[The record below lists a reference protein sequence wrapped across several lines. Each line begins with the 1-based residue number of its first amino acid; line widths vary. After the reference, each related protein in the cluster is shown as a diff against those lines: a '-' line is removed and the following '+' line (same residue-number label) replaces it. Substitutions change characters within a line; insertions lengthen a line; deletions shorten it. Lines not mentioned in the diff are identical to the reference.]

1 MCLRFHKAIYLHATP
16 SCLFTHLLSRK
27 KLTRPPVFVITIMAF
42 FYLYRTLSAMTSSD
56 QKTPS
61 DALSENSDS
70 LENSSSNET
79 VTETSIAD
87 DMSVK
92 GNESSEE
99 SDESLLDE
107 ETAGAQ
113 HPECKIT
120 MESVAPDVV
129 VATLETI
136 DPDAPSEDGD
146 LTSDSESAASADL
159 KSEIPREAETKDAKI
174 QEEPSSNNENSDTS
188 DSSEM
193 SESSERNDVSEKA
206 SDTKNIQQTT
216 QQEAD
221 AEVTVEADNIDSTNN
236 DMKSKDAF
244 ASVAPTS
251 LAEDSNDES
260 GVKSSIIQQNIA
272 GEKKAATDKEH
283 ATSNDKDEN
292 RETIPA
298 AKPNKVANESNTSSE
313 DEQPI
318 DEITD
323 TNKDSDKPSKENSEN
338 QEDEVKKEK
347 EAKLESYKQFAAEQ
361 FSNQKVDYPEVRVRI
376 EANALPS
383 KMYFIMNVLSAIIA
397 SYGLVTNSAAVV
409 IGAMLVAMMLGPITG
424 VALAIIDHR
433 MPLLRKSL
441 VTVLLGISLVLV
453 VGFIVGWL
461 HKDQPLTAEI
471 LSRTQPTSMDLMIA
485 LAGGTAGAY
494 AMVSPHLSVA
504 VVGVAVA
511 TALVPP
517 LAASG
522 ILFANGELQLGFGAL
537 LLAITNIIAIQFTN
551 ALVLWVLGFRRLVKD
566 DYKSNTYLTFLQRNA
581 ITLLLLGGL
590 GTYLTINLQT
600 NAKQQVFESSV
611 KEAINSYFIDKGNV
625 LTNTQFDTATENQV
639 VRAVIR
645 GETTPS
651 SYDVRQIESIITK
664 DMAENFPDYLPIKL
678 QLRYLPVQVIESDP
692 LIQDKLD
699 KTDAAI
705 LTN

>member
-1 MCLRFHKAIYLHATP
+1 
-16 SCLFTHLLSRK
+16 
-27 KLTRPPVFVITIMAF
+27 
-42 FYLYRTLSAMTSSD
+42 MTSSNTD
-56 QKTPS
+56 PTNSSLPVDKSQNDFESKVVNNINDDIDDDIDDNIAEPAAQ
-61 DALSENSDS
+61 DAAVENVDADNNSDKEVAKES
-70 LENSSSNET
+70 AAAQAPEAKIKMET
-79 VTETSIAD
+79 
-87 DMSVK
+87 
-92 GNESSEE
+92 
-99 SDESLLDE
+99 
-107 ETAGAQ
+107 
-113 HPECKIT
+113 
-120 MESVAPDVV
+120 VAPDVV
-129 VATLETI
+129 VASLET
-136 DPDAPSEDGD
+136 PDTDSQAVNDHTESDFLSTEEDFFQD
-146 LTSDSESAASADL
+146 DS
-159 KSEIPREAETKDAKI
+159 
-174 QEEPSSNNENSDTS
+174 
-188 DSSEM
+188 
-193 SESSERNDVSEKA
+193 
-206 SDTKNIQQTT
+206 
-216 QQEAD
+216 D
-221 AEVTVEADNIDSTNN
+221 AEVSVEADETDFSQQH
-236 DMKSKDAF
+236 
-244 ASVAPTS
+244 
-251 LAEDSNDES
+251 SNDAQAHELPDAES
-260 GVKSSIIQQNIA
+260 L
-272 GEKKAATDKEH
+272 
-283 ATSNDKDEN
+283 
-292 RETIPA
+292 
-298 AKPNKVANESNTSSE
+298 
-313 DEQPI
+313 
-318 DEITD
+318 
-323 TNKDSDKPSKENSEN
+323 NSEN
-338 QEDEVKKEK
+338 PNEKEALNQEQAAVPTAKPQAMNDEKNINKNKPPINKKQNSTQTAANVLEEDEVSDDNHKSAEEDNEEGEEVKEKK
-347 EAKLESYKQFAAEQ
+347 EAKLESYKQFVAEQ
-361 FSNQKVDYPEVRVRI
+361 FSNKKVDYPEVRVRI

-383 KMYFIMNVLSAIIA
+383 KMYFIMNILSAIIA

-441 VTVLLGISLVLV
+441 ITVFLGISLVVL

-537 LLAITNIIAIQFTN
+537 LLAMTNILAIQFTN

-581 ITLLLLGGL
+581 VTLLLLGGL

-611 KEAINSYFIDKGNV
+611 KETINSYFSDKGNV
-625 LTNTQFDTATENQV
+625 LTNTQFDKSDTNQV

-651 SYDVRQIESIITK
+651 SYDVRQIEAIISQ
-664 DMAENFPDYLPIKL
+664 DMADNFPDYLPIRL
-678 QLRYLPVQVIESDP
+678 QLRYMPVQVIESHP

-699 KTDAAI
+699 KTDVTI